1 MHMKKMNN
9 IDLEIV
15 DSAED
20 HHYKPEISQ
29 VENWVKYSLMNDYN
43 NISINLVLTTTS
55 EMECLNINFR
65 SKCGPTNVLSFPE
78 EDNTN
83 LVGEI
88 IICSS
93 VAAAEANDKPIAE
106 YFLFL
111 FIHGMLHLQG
121 YDHIGDDEALIMEKL
136 EQDIL
141 NKVLNR

>member
-1 MHMKKMNN
+1 MHMKNMNN
-9 IDLEIV
+9 ITLEII
-15 DSAED
+15 DSAEEY
-20 HHYKPEISQ
+20 HYKPTIDQ
-29 VENWVKYSLMNDYN
+29 VENWIKNSLMKDYTN
-43 NISINLVLTTTS
+43 VAINLVLTTAS
-55 EMECLNINFR
+55 EIACLNINFR
-65 SKCGPTNVLSFPE
+65 SKSGPTNVLSFPE
-78 EDNTN
+78 EDDTN

-93 VAAAEANDKPIAE
+93 VAAAEANDKPIDE

-121 YDHIGDDEALIMEKL
+121 YDHIEDDEAVVMEKL